1 MARRQGRG
9 GTWTTRNPMYVNV
22 RFQTTA
28 AQHQWI
34 DDDYAGSSRA
44 SGNVEERHVV
54 VLWIRFSVEAL
65 VQS

>member
-1 MARRQGRG
+1 
-9 GTWTTRNPMYVNV
+9 MYVNV